1 MKRMLFFHQGKFSNT
16 NAAVLGELRSQLPNT
31 DIRAVDINHM
41 LKAKPS
47 ILLANLLAACRQYGW
62 DMLRMRRGFDD
73 SFFGTR
79 HLFNRVRQ
87 WARQVHREWPADCT
101 FQTQSIFDC
110 SIPGTPHFV
119 YTDHTYESCKEYPVY
134 GKAVWTPLRPEWL
147 IEMERGIYEHAACT
161 FTMSQNVTTTLIE
174 KYRIPLDRVL
184 CVRAGCN
191 ALQQRLCG
199 IPLDPARYW
208 KKRILF
214 VGKNWALKGGPEL
227 LVAFR
232 IVRAAHP
239 DATLT
244 IAGCS
249 PRVHEKGVSVVGFLS
264 LNEVVEYYA
273 RASVFCLPSKIEA
286 FGIVFL
292 EALAAGLPVIALRLG
307 AAPDFVLPGR
317 TGCLVE
323 PGDVQGLAD
332 AMAGLLSRPKEC
344 LEFGL
349 EGRRL
354 VQEQYTWKIV
364 CDMIRAKVLG
374 TLGVA

>member
-16 NAAVLGELRSQLPNT
+16 NAAVLGQLRSQLPNT
-31 DIRAVDINHM
+31 DIRAVDINQM

-87 WARQVHREWPADCT
+87 WARQVQREWPSDCT

-134 GKAVWTPLRPEWL
+134 GKAIWSPLRPEWL

-174 KYRIPLDRVL
+174 KYGIPPDRVL

-199 IPLDPARYW
+199 IPLDLARYR

-214 VGKNWALKGGPEL
+214 VGANWAL
-227 LVAFR
+227 
-232 IVRAAHP
+232 
-239 DATLT
+239 T
-244 IAGCS
+244 
-249 PRVHEKGVSVVGFLS
+249 VVGFLS

-273 RASVFCLPSKIEA
+273 RASVFCMPSKIEA

-292 EALAAGLPVIALRLG
+292 EALAAGLPVTALRLG
-307 AAPDFVLPGR
+307 ATPDFVLPGR

-344 LEFGL
+344 REFGL
-349 EGRRL
+349 AGRRL
-354 VQEQYTWKIV
+354 VQEQYTWDTVCNKIG
-364 CDMIRAKVLG
+364 CKVLG
-374 TLGVA
+374 TLGAA